1 MKSALL
7 FFIIF
12 LLPFS
17 TWAMTPLT
25 ESDLSNVSYPFSF
38 TINPNVVIIGINDDT
53 AALINSYDISEFL
66 LNSINLTINFDIP
79 LNKNSSEPIET
90 QLINQFI
97 YDFSLWVKNISY
109 LNDKKFHTLIFDP
122 ITGKDNTTIIS
133 AEDANNTN
141 SSNNIPVD
149 TNHSIPYSD
158 GFTNSSNTLPIYIMR
173 FDNID
178 MRNCFINQTSTNIHP
193 GSWGDIK
200 NPPFMYR

>member
-1 MKSALL
+1 
-7 FFIIF
+7 
-12 LLPFS
+12 
-17 TWAMTPLT
+17 MTPLT

-133 AEDANNTN
+133 AED
-141 SSNNIPVD
+141 
-149 TNHSIPYSD
+149 
-158 GFTNSSNTLPIYIMR
+158 
-173 FDNID
+173 
-178 MRNCFINQTSTNIHP
+178 C
-193 GSWGDIK
+193 
-200 NPPFMYR
+200 